1 MEILILTIWDL
12 TVSDSVVLVV
22 VLASVSVSTNSVS
35 GSLVILTLT
44 ISDFAVSDSDALV
57 ADLASVHLVGR
68 GAGVR
73 GAEPAGVGAA
83 GMRSGLSPG
92 ITRGCVGTWVTTRRL
107 CLITTFR
114 TLSPTTTLSP
124 SRLRHRPRRAI
135 LRRH

>member
-1 MEILILTIWDL
+1 MASAASEMEILILTIWDL
-12 TVSDSVVLVV
+12 TVLDSDVLVV

-73 GAEPAGVGAA
+73 GGEPVGVGAA
-83 GMRSGLSPG
+83 GIRSGLSPG
-92 ITRGCVGTWVTTRRL
+92 ITRGGVGTWVTTRL
-107 CLITTFR
+107 L
-114 TLSPTTTLSP
+114 
-124 SRLRHRPRRAI
+124 
-135 LRRH
+135 